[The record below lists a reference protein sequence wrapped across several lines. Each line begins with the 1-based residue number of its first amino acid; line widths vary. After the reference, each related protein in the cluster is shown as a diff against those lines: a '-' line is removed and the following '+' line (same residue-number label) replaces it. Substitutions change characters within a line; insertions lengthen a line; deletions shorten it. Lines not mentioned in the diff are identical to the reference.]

1 MARYLLDTNIF
12 LRSADDK
19 SNKQVFAREAV
30 RNLITAGHECYI
42 SSQILSE
49 FWVVA
54 TRPLVENGLG
64 WSVDQAEAEM
74 KRLIRSFPVV
84 LESSE
89 SVLKWVELTIAHQ
102 VRGKRAHDIK
112 LLALMQANGIDN
124 LVTFNSK
131 DFPTVD
137 GITILTPRDLIE

>member
-12 LRSADDK
+12 LRSADENSK
-19 SNKQVFAREAV
+19 KQAVAREAV
-30 RNLITAGHECYI
+30 RNLITAGDECYI

-54 TRPLVENGLG
+54 TRPLKENGLG
-64 WSVDQAEAEM
+64 WSVDQAEAEI

-84 LESSE
+84 VESSE
-89 SVLKWVELTIAHQ
+89 SIVKWVELTIAHQ

-112 LLALMQANGIDN
+112 LLALMLANGIGN
-124 LVTFNSK
+124 LVTFNPK
-131 DFPTVD
+131 DFPAVE
-137 GITILTPRDLIE
+137 GITIVNPTDLIE